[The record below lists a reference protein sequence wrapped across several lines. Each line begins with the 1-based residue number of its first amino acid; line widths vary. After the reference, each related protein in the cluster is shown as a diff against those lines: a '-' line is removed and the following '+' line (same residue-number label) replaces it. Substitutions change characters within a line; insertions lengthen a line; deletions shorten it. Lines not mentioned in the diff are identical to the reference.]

1 LKKTLILL
9 AAAAVL
15 GSCAAPRSEHDRV
28 REMTIHR
35 VDLSTVPDGKHQG
48 RFGYGCHSFTV
59 EATVQNRRLVKVDL
73 LTKADYEYAKKAAP
87 VLTRMVER
95 QSPNVDA
102 VTGATTTSKAIM
114 KATERALV
122 KAAKR

>member
-1 LKKTLILL
+1 MKKTLILL

-15 GSCAAPRSEHDRV
+15 GSCAAPRSGYDRV
-28 REMTIHR
+28 REMTIQR
-35 VDLSTVPDGKHQG
+35 VDLATVPDGKHQG
-48 RFGYGCHSFTV
+48 RFGYGYHSFTV
-59 EATVQNRRLVKVDL
+59 EATVQNHRLVKVDL
-73 LTKADYEYAKKAAP
+73 LTETDYDYAKKAAP

-114 KATERALV
+114 KATESALV